1 MGCFAFIPSDP
12 AYNTFAVDL
21 KAAEVYASMLMDS
34 KPIRQGLR
42 RDLCDDRASVTD
54 LYTPDPDLGN
64 R

>member
-1 MGCFAFIPSDP
+1 MGCFAFISSDP

-42 RDLCDDRASVTD
+42 RDLCDDRVAIAH
-54 LYTPDPDLGN
+54 L
-64 R
+64 